1 MCGHR
6 RGRDTFLAINTPRQS
21 ADVTLICQK
30 LKYTRWIFDT
40 CFRNIGPL
48 NLGLFIKMQ
57 KKNKCKFKK
66 LYILFK
72 II

>member
-21 ADVTLICQK
+21 TDVTLICQK
-30 LKYTRWIFDT
+30 LKYTRWISDT

-57 KKNKCKFKK
+57 KKNKCKF
-66 LYILFK
+66 
-72 II
+72 